1 MSKMLVNPEWPGKA
15 AGGVVFILAVFEML
29 LWLVTR
35 MMVGKDLIDKAPA
48 LLVLPL
54 VLVIAGGAA
63 LLAWEATT
71 RLIARLEFSDD
82 EYRRFVEFRSW
93 SI

>member
-1 MSKMLVNPEWPGKA
+1 MRQVLINPEWPGKVVGA
-15 AGGVVFILAVFEML
+15 AVFLLAVYKL
-29 LWLVTR
+29 YYWLIVDV
-35 MMVGKDLIDKAPA
+35 MPGDALVDKAPA
-48 LLVLPL
+48 LLMFPV
-54 VLVIAGGAA
+54 VIIIALGSA
-63 LLAWEATT
+63 LLVWECTT